1 MRIVQLIDSLE
12 AGGAE
17 RMAVSYANAL
27 SKSIEFSGLIS
38 TRNEGALKEQ
48 LCQKVNYLFL
58 KKSNNIDGKAFLK
71 FRKFII
77 ENKVQIIH
85 AHGSSFFW
93 ATLLK
98 ISYPKIKIIW
108 HDHFGNRVNHVDKSN
123 SVLKFCSRMFYGIIT
138 VNEALKNWASTNL
151 KCQKVIYLPN
161 FIPDSEVELKDKTIL
176 KGVEGKR
183 IVFLANLKNPKNH
196 LNILKAFTEVLK
208 KHTDWSLHLIGKD
221 YKDSYSKELH
231 DYINDLNLQNSIFIY
246 DSCNDISAI
255 LRQSEIGVLGSTY
268 EGFPVTL
275 LEYGKASL
283 IVMSTNVGYCSEII
297 NDKENGFLFNPIDL
311 KEIIATFEKVI
322 LGIEKQDKK
331 ILKVGKQL
339 NQTINDKFTE
349 SIVIHKYI
357 DFITNSN

>member
-27 SKSIEFSGLIS
+27 SNTIEFSGLIT

-48 LCQKVNYLFL
+48 LSQKVNYLFL
-58 KKSNNIDGKAFLK
+58 KKSSNLDGKAFLK

-85 AHGSSFFW
+85 AHSSSFFW

-98 ISYPKIKIIW
+98 MSYPKIKIIW

-123 SVLKFCSRMFYGIIT
+123 TVLKFCSKIFYGIIT
-138 VNEALKNWASTNL
+138 VNDELKNWASRKL

-161 FIPDSEVELKDKTIL
+161 FIPNSEVELQDKTIL
-176 KGVEGKR
+176 KGAEGKR

-196 LNILKAFTEVLK
+196 LTILEAFDVVHEK
-208 KHTDWSLHLIGKD
+208 YPDWSIHLIGKD

-231 DYINDLNLQNSIFIY
+231 DYIHDLNLQNSIFTY

-255 LRQSEIGVLGSTY
+255 LQQSKVGVLGSTY

-283 IVMSTNVGYCSEII
+283 IVISTNVGYCSKII
-297 NDKENGFLFNPIDL
+297 NNEKNGFLFNPIDL

-322 LGIEKQDKK
+322 LGIERQDKK
-331 ILKVGKQL
+331 ILKIGKQL
-339 NQTINDKFTE
+339 NQTINDNFTE
-349 SIVIHKYI
+349 SIIIHKYI
-357 DFITNSN
+357 NFITNSD

>member
-27 SKSIEFSGLIS
+27 SKSIEFAGLIT
-38 TRNEGALKEQ
+38 TRKEGALKEQ
-48 LCQKVNYLFL
+48 LSQKVNYLFL
-58 KKSNNIDGKAFLK
+58 KKSSNIDGKAFLK

-93 ATLLK
+93 ASLIKL
-98 ISYPKIKIIW
+98 SYPKVKIIW
-108 HDHFGNRVNHVDKSN
+108 HDHFGNRVNHIDKSN
-123 SVLKFCSRMFYGIIT
+123 TVLKFCSKMFYGIIT
-138 VNEALKNWASTNL
+138 VNEELNNWARINL

-161 FIPDSEVELKDKTIL
+161 FIPDSEFELQEKTLL

-196 LNILKAFTEVLK
+196 LNVLKAFTEVQK
-208 KHTDWSLHLIGKD
+208 RYTDWSIHLIGKD
-221 YKDSYSKELH
+221 YKDSYSKELNN
-231 DYINDLNLQNSIFIY
+231 YINDLNLQNAIFVY
-246 DSCNDISAI
+246 DSRNDIAAI
-255 LRQSEIGVLGSTY
+255 LQQATIGVLGSTY

-297 NDKENGFLFNPIDL
+297 NNEENGFLFNPTNL
-311 KEIIATFEKVI
+311 LEISTTFEKVI
-322 LGIEKQDKK
+322 LGIEEQDKK
-331 ILKVGKQL
+331 ILKIGKHL
-339 NQTINDKFTE
+339 NQTIKDNYTE

-357 DFITNSN
+357 DFIKN